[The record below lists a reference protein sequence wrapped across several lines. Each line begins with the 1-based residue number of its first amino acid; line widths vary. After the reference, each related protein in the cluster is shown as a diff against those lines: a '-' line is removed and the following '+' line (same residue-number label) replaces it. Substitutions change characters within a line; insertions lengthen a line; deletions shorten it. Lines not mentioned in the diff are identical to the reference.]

1 MTSIVIDGRPYEVSP
16 QHNLLQTCLSLGFNL
31 PYFCWHPALGSVGA
45 CRQCAVKQFK
55 DEHDQQGRLVMA
67 CMTAASDGTRISLD
81 DPEAREFRAGVIEW
95 LMANHPHDC
104 PVCDEG
110 GECHLQD
117 MTVMTGHAYRRYQFK
132 KRTFRNQNLGPFI
145 THEMNRCIQCYRC
158 VRFYRDYAGGRD
170 FNAFAS
176 ANHVYFGRH
185 EDGTLENVFSGNLIE
200 VCPTGVFDD
209 KTLMPHYIRKWDLQT
224 APSVCV
230 HCSLGCNTIPG
241 ERRGFLRRI
250 VNRFN
255 SRVNGYFLCDR
266 GRFGYEFV
274 NSDRR
279 LRHPCVRQER
289 SAALAPIETGLLMQ
303 RLAPLLAGA
312 DAVIGIGSP
321 RASLEANF
329 ALRTLVGPDRF
340 HTGVAAFDARLAES
354 VLDILRRGPVG
365 AASIV
370 DVEQADAVFILGE
383 DLINT
388 APRLAL
394 AVRQSVRQQPMQQA
408 DKLKIPRWDDAA
420 VRNVTQA
427 QCGPLFIA
435 VPGSGGDLADVAT
448 ETYHA
453 APDDLARLGFAVAHH
468 LDPEA
473 PAVPALSPVVTEL
486 AQRIAEA
493 LRNAERPVIMS
504 GTGCRSE
511 AVIQAAA
518 HVAWALERK
527 GRAPQLCYSLPE
539 CNSLGLALMG
549 GKNLE
554 DAFNAIREET
564 VQTVII
570 LENDLYRRA
579 DPALVDVFL
588 DGGKQVILLDH
599 LEHTTALKA
608 DMLLPAGTFAE
619 TDGTLVNNEGR
630 AQRFYQVFV
639 PDGDCQESWR
649 WIRALARAS
658 HRPDLSGMAGWKE
671 LDDVV
676 RAISETLPAFHRL
689 TEVVPTAEFR
699 LVGQKIPRQTFRV
712 SGRTAIRPL
721 PMLQDAMHEPAPP
734 DDQDS
739 PLAFSMEGYPGQPPS
754 PLVPHYW
761 APGWNSV
768 QSLNKFQSE
777 VGGAMRD
784 ENPGL
789 RLLEPADSAK
799 PVYFTNIPEPFHR
812 REGVWLIL
820 PFWHLFGSEELSA
833 EAPALAE
840 RIPESSLALHP
851 DDARRLNVQAG
862 SRVEMTPEGRR
873 ACVRVMI
880 SPAMPPGTAGL
891 TMVREWSASRLP
903 QWSPLTVA

>member
-1 MTSIVIDGRPYEVSP
+1 MTRMMIDDRLYEVPP
-16 QHNLLQTCLSLGFNL
+16 QKNLLETCLSLGFNL

-55 DEHDQQGRLVMA
+55 DEQDQTGRLVMA

-81 DPEAREFRAGVIEW
+81 DPEAKAFRATVIEW

-117 MTVMTGHAYRRYQFK
+117 MTVMTGHTYRRYQFK
-132 KRTFRNQNLGPFI
+132 KRTFRNQDLGPFI

-185 EDGTLENVFSGNLIE
+185 EDGTLENAFSGNLIE

-209 KTLMPHYIRKWDLQT
+209 KTLLPHYVRKWDLQT

-255 SRVNGYFLCDR
+255 SQVNGYFLCDR

-274 NSDRR
+274 NGDRR
-279 LRHPCVRQER
+279 LRHPRARQQR
-289 SAALAPIETGLLMQ
+289 TAAFVPIETGRLMQ
-303 RLAPLLAGA
+303 QLAPLLGSA
-312 DAVIGIGSP
+312 DHVIGIGSP

-329 ALRTLVGPDRF
+329 ALRTLVGPGRF
-340 HTGVAAFDARLAES
+340 HTGVDAVDARLAEL
-354 VLDILRRGPVG
+354 VLDIVRGGSVG

-427 QCGPLFIA
+427 QCGPLFVA
-435 VPGSGGDLADVAT
+435 VPGNGDDLADVAT
-448 ETYHA
+448 EIYHA

-473 PAVPALSPVVTEL
+473 PAVSALSPAVPEL
-486 AQRIAEA
+486 AQRIADT

-518 HVAWALERK
+518 HVAWALKRI

-549 GKNLE
+549 GKSLE
-554 DAFNAIREET
+554 EAFDAIREEA
-564 VQTVII
+564 VQAVII
-570 LENDLYRRA
+570 LENNLYRRA
-579 DPALVDVFL
+579 DPALVDAFL
-588 DGGKQVILLDH
+588 DGGKQVIVLDH
-599 LEHTTALKA
+599 LEHTTVTKA
-608 DMLLPAGTFAE
+608 DMLLPVGSFAE

-630 AQRFYQVFV
+630 AQRFYQVFM
-639 PDGDCQESWR
+639 PEGDGQESWR
-649 WIRALARAS
+649 WIRDLARAS
-658 HRPDLSGMAGWKE
+658 YRPDLSDMASWNQ

-676 RAISETLPAFHRL
+676 RAISATLSVFHRL
-689 TEVVPTAEFR
+689 TEVAPSAELR

-721 PMLQDAMHEPAPP
+721 PMLQDTMHEPAPP
-734 DDQDS
+734 DDPDS

-761 APGWNSV
+761 SPGWNSV

-777 VGGAMRD
+777 VGGALRD
-784 ENPGL
+784 ENPGI
-789 RLLEPADSAK
+789 RLLEPTGPSK
-799 PVYFTNIPEPFHR
+799 PMYFTNIPEPFHR
-812 REGVWLIL
+812 REGTWLIL
-820 PFWHLFGSEELSA
+820 PLWHLFGSEELSA
-833 EAPALAE
+833 EAPALGE
-840 RIPESSLALHP
+840 RIPKPSLALHP
-851 DDARRLNVQAG
+851 DDARRLNVQANG
-862 SRVEMTPEGRR
+862 RVEMTLAGRR
-873 ACVRVMI
+873 AYVRVMI
-880 SPAMPPGTAGL
+880 TPAMPPGTAGL
-891 TMVREWSASRLP
+891 TMVREWSAARLP